1 MVTIKKA
8 DKEVDASRLLSLM
21 GLGVRCNDEVMVRI
35 EGGNEDAAYDDMK
48 QYFEGIIEGI
58 DDNYLGKYYRKEH
71 IKGGYIKKYI
81 AVLDAE
87 KLNQGF
93 VVFCSVKLRRLNRDI
108 AAEFTRII
116 QDIPEVTECYNISG
130 SYDYLLKIHAPNMK
144 YYQEFILN
152 VLGTIDS
159 LGSLESTFVMAEVK
173 HRYGIHI

>member
-1 MVTIKKA
+1 MDTF
-8 DKEVDASRLLSLM
+8 DKLDKVDLQILRTLQENARLTTKELAARVSLSSTP
-21 GLGVRCNDEVMVRI
+21 V
-35 EGGNEDAAYDDMK
+35 
-48 QYFEGIIEGI
+48 FERLKRLES
-58 DDNYLGKYYRKEH
+58 
-71 IKGGYIKKYI
+71 GGYIKKYI

-87 KLNQGF
+87 K
-93 VVFCSVKLRRLNRDI
+93 
-108 AAEFTRII
+108 FTRII